1 MNGPARRRTHAP
13 HDASPSVRAPT
24 RKPITLKKLKR
35 RHACIVF
42 CFVTAA
48 LLIAGWFLFGCRVK
62 RIVVE
67 GGTIISEEAVL
78 DAAKIKNGRH
88 LYALDTDKIG
98 NDVAA
103 ISPYIKRVTVT
114 RALFG
119 EVHIRIEE
127 YDGAY
132 YVEHENA
139 YYILSDSLRVLDK
152 TEDIADCLAKAEIRV
167 ILPEIK
173 EAKVGKALVF
183 ADKTKST
190 TVRQTLES
198 FSAFSYRDMLLWI
211 DLSSEFAVTANA
223 DDRYRLILGNTS
235 ELDEKLTLTAE
246 SIRHLSQN
254 MGGATGTLY
263 AAIPGEV
270 SFEVTGV
277 AGG

>member
-1 MNGPARRRTHAP
+1 MNDPARRHAHAP
-13 HDASPSVRAPT
+13 HDASPSARAPAH
-24 RKPITLKKLKR
+24 KPITMKKLKR
-35 RHACIVF
+35 RHICIVF

-48 LLIAGWFLFGCRVK
+48 LFITGWFFFGCRVK
-62 RIVVE
+62 RVVVE
-67 GGTIISEEAVL
+67 GGTIVSEEAVL

-98 NDVAA
+98 NAVAA

-114 RALFG
+114 RALSG
-119 EVHIRIEE
+119 EVRIHVEE

-132 YVEHENA
+132 YVEYENA

-152 TEDIADCLAKAEIRV
+152 TEDIADCLAKAEVCV

-183 ADKTKST
+183 ADKTKSA

-198 FSAFSYRDMLLWI
+198 FSAFSYQSLLLWI
-211 DLSSEFAVTANA
+211 DLSSEFAITANI
-223 DDRYRLILGNTS
+223 DNRYQLILGNTS
-235 ELDEKLTLTAE
+235 DLDGKLALTAE
-246 SIRHLSQN
+246 SIRHLSEN